1 MDVLTERRAGI
12 AIGKD
17 DVVLCARTAARTVAA
32 GVRSPGPLIPT
43 RAAAGNGS
51 TGPEHADIT
60 LDLVASDVL
69 GVPGGLSGLAEFEV

>member
-1 MDVLTERRAGI
+1 VDVLTERRARI

-43 RAAAGNGS
+43 RAAAGNG
-51 TGPEHADIT
+51 
-60 LDLVASDVL
+60 
-69 GVPGGLSGLAEFEV
+69 